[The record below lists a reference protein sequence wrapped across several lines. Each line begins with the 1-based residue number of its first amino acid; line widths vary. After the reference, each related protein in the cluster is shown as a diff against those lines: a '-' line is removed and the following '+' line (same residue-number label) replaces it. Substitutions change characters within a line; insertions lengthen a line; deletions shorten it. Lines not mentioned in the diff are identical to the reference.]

1 MIRKN
6 ITENFF
12 TFDYQKFMKGCE
24 NPWEKA
30 VDAIGSLEGKAAMII
45 G

>member
-1 MIRKN
+1 
-6 ITENFF
+6 
-12 TFDYQKFMKGCE
+12 MKGCE

-45 G
+45 GWCKESER